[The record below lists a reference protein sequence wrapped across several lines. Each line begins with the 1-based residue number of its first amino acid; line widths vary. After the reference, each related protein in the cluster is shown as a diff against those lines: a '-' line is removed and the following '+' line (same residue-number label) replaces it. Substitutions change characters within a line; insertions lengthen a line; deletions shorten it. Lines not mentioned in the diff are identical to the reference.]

1 MKIPF
6 KPSLM
11 DIRRQSVKWIIL
23 HHTAEMYDL
32 PSAMIDNA
40 KYQWPALA
48 KGVLMKKQPEIN
60 YHYVIDK
67 IGEDYMPIACR
78 PISFLCEWDDI
89 DLNINNRAVHVALLG
104 SYDFKIPEPR
114 CYQILAYKLLTPM
127 LKLFNIPP
135 SKIKMHRDISSNK
148 DLSCPGDF
156 LDEAIVIANVRRFVI
171 K

>member
-11 DIRRQSVKWIIL
+11 DIRRQSVKWIIV
-23 HHTAEMYDL
+23 HHTAELYDL
-32 PSAMIDNA
+32 PNAMIDNA
-40 KYQWPALA
+40 KFQWPALA
-48 KGVLMKKQPEIN
+48 KGVLMKKQADIN
-60 YHYVIDK
+60 YHYIIDK

-78 PISFLCEWDDI
+78 PMSFLCEWDDI
-89 DLNINNRAVHVALLG
+89 DTNINNRAMHVALLG

-135 SKIKMHRDISSNK
+135 SKIKLHRDVSSNK

-156 LDEAIVIANVRRFVI
+156 IDEAIIIANVRRFVI